1 MRKADTGDGV
11 LMLDVFLSKL
21 EYADDAALINRTCE
35 GASRRVTRI
44 AKKARELA
52 DMEISVP
59 KTECMFLRQ
68 YQECRQQPVSTEEYA
83 EQKFKHVCEWCGM
96 DYPSKDALTT
106 HVHVHCK
113 VRKGTRE
120 EEYPVEKV
128 LDVRGRPEERFYL
141 VHWKGYPDSE
151 NSWRNWRDMAGCLD
165 LIDEFWEAQTQWD
178 RSKNAWINAEVRCE
192 LCCKPFATVGAMKS
206 HITKGQRALPGGC
219 RWWKPSRKG
228 TKAESAVYRDRRK
241 KIHDQAGEV
250 RIEGHKLANAF
261 DFTYL
266 GYVASADGNIMTPI
280 QERMKKA
287 AFRYSSLG
295 HIWKSQEIGTA
306 LKLRLYAAAVL
317 SVLIYGCEAWVMTDK
332 VCRSICGW
340 NSRRVAFITDREIR
354 DEFKDPTYDLVAR
367 IRLRRLDW
375 AGELLRAEEQF
386 LARRVLVAEIRSGKW
401 EGGLLMDAPVRSLK
415 KLVEIAS
422 DKKNWRESCRSVV
435 VLQDYMTEASDKKR
449 KARYDKLAEE
459 KKVCG
464 QQWDYGV
471 QRFAGQYIN
480 RRLGRMFSTEM
491 YWKSTPV
498 K

>member
-1 MRKADTGDGV
+1 
-11 LMLDVFLSKL
+11 MLQTVQ
-21 EYADDAALINRTCE
+21 N
-35 GASRRVTRI
+35 G
-44 AKKARELA
+44 
-52 DMEISVP
+52 
-59 KTECMFLRQ
+59 
-68 YQECRQQPVSTEEYA
+68 
-83 EQKFKHVCEWCGM
+83 
-96 DYPSKDALTT
+96 
-106 HVHVHCK
+106 
-113 VRKGTRE
+113 GT
-120 EEYPVEKV
+120 V
-128 LDVRGRPEERFYL
+128 
-141 VHWKGYPDSE
+141 
-151 NSWRNWRDMAGCLD
+151 A
-165 LIDEFWEAQTQWD
+165 
-178 RSKNAWINAEVRCE
+178 
-192 LCCKPFATVGAMKS
+192 AMKS

-241 KIHDQAGEV
+241 KVHDQAGEV

-295 HIWKSQEIGTA
+295 HIWKSKEIGMA